1 MRVEILFDSQTKISQ
16 SIMDALEN
24 ELAKKIHPMYP
35 NARFR
40 VAKSSSTLL
49 QITGTKS
56 EEDHKVI
63 QSIIQEIWEDDSW
76 LPS

>member
-1 MRVEILFDSQTKISQ
+1 
-16 SIMDALEN
+16 
-24 ELAKKIHPMYP
+24 
-35 NARFR
+35 
-40 VAKSSSTLL
+40 
-49 QITGTKS
+49 